1 MAITPNVNSR
11 SANTIALPQRVWCAR
26 IYDGIML
33 GKAKKRFS
41 RISVSSECKRPGY
54 RQDFWREPHHDWQ
67 AALGAH
73 SAWFSAKSH
82 RRRRESRAL
91 DIAR

>member
-11 SANTIALPQRVWCAR
+11 SAKTIALPQRVWCGH

-33 GKAKKRFS
+33 GKAKNRSS

-54 RQDFWREPHHDWQ
+54 RQN
-67 AALGAH
+67 LCL
-73 SAWFSAKSH
+73 S
-82 RRRRESRAL
+82 
-91 DIAR
+91 